1 MAVSKSKLT
10 PFLIVVVGF
19 LTVCPVVMLV
29 LGSFSEGLGA
39 FGRFTLQKY
48 IQSYGDPELI
58 GILVNT
64 VVFTVGSG
72 VVATFLALFL
82 AYLNTRT
89 NIPFKFLFRIISIIP
104 MMIPHI
110 LFSVSWVL
118 LLNPSNG
125 LINLVLKELL
135 HMDGSL
141 FNIYTLPGMILVEGL
156 LDLPIAYLILAPALA
171 AFDISL
177 EESSKVCGAS
187 NLKTLFRVT
196 LPVLRP
202 AILASFILVI
212 VRSLASFAV
221 PSVIGMPGRIYV
233 LATHIYRI
241 IATGFAADY
250 GMAAAIGMS
259 AMATSIA
266 LIYIYRHLTSE
277 SEKYVTIS
285 SRGYRPTL
293 IDLKGAKTPLFVV
306 VGIISFVLILLPVIV
321 LFYTSLVPYSMVP
334 SAKAFSLM
342 SWKNWLAV
350 IHDPIS
356 LLSVK
361 NSVFLGIVG
370 ATLGIVLSIFV
381 SYVIVK
387 VRSTSSGIL
396 ESLSFL
402 SFSFP
407 GIVVGIGFMW
417 FFVQTPLYATI
428 WSLLIGYI
436 ATYLPYGIRPLT
448 SAFVQIHSHLEES
461 SKVCGAGTLYT
472 LRRVVIPLLIP
483 GIVSGWIL
491 MATMFVRELTLS
503 VVLSR
508 PGTEVLA
515 VQIFRFAED
524 GLWGKLSALGI
535 MMIFIS
541 TGLSLIGA
549 RMTRVQTEGGDHD
562 DFYFN
567 RGLVIKA
574 ASLIGNPGQADPGAD
589 RGGLACAGN

>member
-1 MAVSKSKLT
+1 MAARKSKLT

-64 VVFTVGSG
+64 VVFTIGSG

-125 LINLVLKELL
+125 LINLVLKDLL
-135 HMDGSL
+135 HVDGSI

-187 NLKTLFRVT
+187 NLKTLFRIT

-266 LIYIYRHLTSE
+266 LIYVYRHLTSE

-342 SWKNWLAV
+342 SWRNWLAV

-541 TGLSLIGA
+541 TGLVIAASLIGA
-549 RMTRVQTEGGDHD
+549 KMTRVQTESH
-562 DFYFN
+562 
-567 RGLVIKA
+567 
-574 ASLIGNPGQADPGAD
+574 
-589 RGGLACAGN
+589 

>member
-1 MAVSKSKLT
+1 MKQALFNPRTALT
-10 PFLIVVVGF
+10 PILIGIVGF

-29 LGSFSEGLGA
+29 FGSFSEGLGA
-39 FGRFTLQKY
+39 FGSFTLQKY
-48 IQSYGDPELI
+48 IRAYTDPALTEI
-58 GILVNT
+58 IVNT
-64 VVFTVGSG
+64 LVFTLGSA
-72 VVATFLALFL
+72 VVATILALFL

-110 LFSVSWVL
+110 LFSVSWAL

-125 LINLVLKELL
+125 LINRFLREIL
-135 HMDGSL
+135 HLQDAP

-156 LDLPIAYLILAPALA
+156 LDLPIAYLIIAPAMA
-171 AFDISL
+171 AFDVSL

-187 NLKTLFRVT
+187 NLRTLTRIT

-202 AILASFILVI
+202 AILASGILVI

-241 IATGFAADY
+241 IATGYATDY
-250 GMAAAIGMS
+250 GMAAAVGMS
-259 AMATSIA
+259 ALATA
-266 LIYIYRHLTSE
+266 VTLIYIYRYLTAE

-285 SRGYRPTL
+285 SRGYRPAV
-293 IDLKGAKTPLFVV
+293 IDLKGARYPLCGI
-306 VGIISFVLILLPVIV
+306 VGLISFVLIVLPVLI
-321 LFYTSLVPYSMVP
+321 LFYTSLLPYSMVP
-334 SAKAFSLM
+334 GAKAFAMMSL
-342 SWKNWLAV
+342 KNWTAV
-350 IHDPIS
+350 LRDPIS
-356 LLSVK
+356 LLSLK
-361 NSVFLGIVG
+361 NSLFLGVVG
-370 ATLGIVLSIFV
+370 ATLGTILSILV
-381 SYVIVK
+381 AYVIVK
-387 VRSTSSGIL
+387 VRTTAAGVL

-407 GIVVGIGFMW
+407 GIVVGVGFMW
-417 FFVQTPLYATI
+417 FFVRTPLYATL

-436 ATYLPYGIRPLT
+436 ATYLPYGIRPLS
-448 SAFVQIHSHLEES
+448 SAFVQVHSHLEES
-461 SKVCGAGTLYT
+461 SRVCGGGTFYT
-472 LRRVVIPLLIP
+472 LRRIVIPLLIP
-483 GIVSGWIL
+483 GIVSAWIL

-515 VQIFRFAED
+515 VQILRFAED

-541 TGLSLIGA
+541 TGL
-549 RMTRVQTEGGDHD
+549 V
-562 DFYFN
+562 
-567 RGLVIKA
+567 VA
-574 ASLIGNPGQADPGAD
+574 ASLIGGRLSHLEKGSD
-589 RGGLACAGN
+589 

>member
-1 MAVSKSKLT
+1 MIKTRPALT
-10 PFLIVVVGF
+10 PSLIVIVGF
-19 LTVCPVVMLV
+19 LTVCPVFMLV
-29 LGSFSEGLGA
+29 FGSFSKGLEA
-39 FGRFTLQKY
+39 FGSFTLEKY
-48 IQSYGDPELI
+48 IQAYADPAFVEI
-58 GILVNT
+58 IINT
-64 VVFTVGSG
+64 VIFTIGSAI
-72 VVATFLALFL
+72 VATALALFL

-89 NIPFKFLFRIISIIP
+89 NIPFKFVFRILSIIP

-125 LINLVLKELL
+125 LINLFFQQVFKL
-135 HMDGSL
+135 HDSL

-156 LDLPIAYLILAPALA
+156 LDLPIAYLIIAPAMA
-171 AFDISL
+171 SFDVSL
-177 EESSKVCGAS
+177 EESSKVSGAS
-187 NLKTLFRVT
+187 NLRTLIKVT

-202 AILASFILVI
+202 AILASVILVI
-212 VRSLASFAV
+212 IRSLASFAV

-250 GMAAAIGMS
+250 GMAAAVGMS
-259 AMATSIA
+259 ALTVSIT
-266 LIYIYRHLTSE
+266 LIFLYRYLTSE
-277 SEKYVTIS
+277 SEKYVTIT
-285 SRGYRPTL
+285 SRGYRPSL
-293 IDLKGAKTPLFVV
+293 IDLKKAKYPFFAIVAL
-306 VGIISFVLILLPVIV
+306 ICFVLVILPVVV

-334 SAKAFSLM
+334 SAKAFAMM
-342 SWKNWLAV
+342 SWKNWIEVLK
-350 IHDPIS
+350 DPIS
-356 LLSVK
+356 LLSLK

-370 ATLGIVLSIFV
+370 ASLGVTLSIFI

-387 VRSTSSGIL
+387 VRTRAAGIL

-407 GIVVGIGFMW
+407 GIVIGVGFMW
-417 FFVQTPLYATI
+417 FFVRTPLYATI
-428 WSLLIGYI
+428 WALLIGYI
-436 ATYLPYGIRPLT
+436 ATYLPYGIRPLS

-461 SKVCGAGTLYT
+461 SRVCGGGTLYT
-472 LRRVVIPLLIP
+472 LRRIVIPLLIP

-515 VQIFRFAED
+515 VQILHFAED

-541 TGLSLIGA
+541 TTLVVLASLIGA
-549 RMTRVQTEGGDHD
+549 KLTQVEKEG
-562 DFYFN
+562 
-567 RGLVIKA
+567 
-574 ASLIGNPGQADPGAD
+574 P
-589 RGGLACAGN
+589 

>member
-1 MAVSKSKLT
+1 MAVISSRRSALT
-10 PFLIVVVGF
+10 PTLIAIVGF

-39 FGRFTLQKY
+39 FGGFTLNKY
-48 IQSYGDPELI
+48 FKAYTDPDLAAI
-58 GILVNT
+58 IVNT
-64 VVFTVGSG
+64 VIFTTGSA
-72 VVATFLALFL
+72 VVATLLALFL

-125 LINLVLKELL
+125 LINLFLREVFDLQTAP
-135 HMDGSL
+135 
-141 FNIYTLPGMILVEGL
+141 FNVYTLPGMILVEGL
-156 LDLPIAYLILAPALA
+156 LDLPIAYLILAPALS
-171 AFDISL
+171 AFDVSL

-187 NLKTLFRVT
+187 NLKTLVRVT

-202 AILASFILVI
+202 AILAAIILVI

-241 IATGFAADY
+241 IATGFTPDY
-250 GMAAAIGMS
+250 GMAAAVGMS
-259 AMATSIA
+259 ALATSIA
-266 LIYIYRHLTSE
+266 LIYLYRYLTSE
-277 SEKYVTIS
+277 SEKYVTVS

-293 IDLKGAKTPLFVV
+293 IDLKNARYPLFGI
-306 VGIISFVLILLPVIV
+306 VGLISFVLILLPVLV

-334 SAKAFSLM
+334 GARAFSLM
-342 SWKNWLAV
+342 SWKNWMAVLA
-350 IHDPIS
+350 DPIS
-356 LLSVK
+356 LLSLK
-361 NSVFLGIVG
+361 NSIFLGVAG
-370 ATLGIVLSIFV
+370 ATLGIILSIFV

-387 VRSTSSGIL
+387 VRSPAAGVL

-407 GIVVGIGFMW
+407 GIVVGVGFMW

-461 SKVCGAGTLYT
+461 SRVCGGGAFYT
-472 LRRVVIPLLIP
+472 LRRIVIPLLIP

-491 MATMFVRELTLS
+491 MATMYVRELTLS

-541 TGLSLIGA
+541 ILLVVIASLIGA
-549 RMTRVQTEGGDHD
+549 KLTTVETE
-562 DFYFN
+562 
-567 RGLVIKA
+567 KT
-574 ASLIGNPGQADPGAD
+574 
-589 RGGLACAGN
+589 

>member
-1 MAVSKSKLT
+1 MNRTLNTRAALT
-10 PFLIVVVGF
+10 PSLIIIVGF

-29 LGSFSEGLGA
+29 FGSFSEGLGA
-39 FGRFTLQKY
+39 FGSFTLEKY
-48 IQSYGDPELI
+48 TQAYTDPAFADI
-58 GILVNT
+58 IVNT
-64 VVFTVGSG
+64 VIFTIGSAF
-72 VVATFLALFL
+72 VATALALFL

-125 LINLVLKELL
+125 MINLFLQEIFSLE
-135 HMDGSL
+135 GSP
-141 FNIYTLPGMILVEGL
+141 FNIYTLQGMILVEGL
-156 LDLPIAYLILAPALA
+156 LDLPIAYLILAPAMA
-171 AFDISL
+171 SFDVSF

-187 NLKTLFRVT
+187 NLRTLTRVT

-241 IATGFAADY
+241 IATGFAVDY
-250 GMAAAIGMS
+250 GMAAAVGMS
-259 AMATSIA
+259 ALAASIT
-266 LIYIYRHLTSE
+266 LIYLYRYLTSE

-285 SRGYRPTL
+285 SRGYKPSVV
-293 IDLKGAKTPLFVV
+293 DLKNARYPLFGI
-306 VGIISFVLILLPVIV
+306 VGILSFVLIVLPVLV

-334 SAKAFSLM
+334 SAKAFSMM
-342 SWKNWLAV
+342 SWRHWIEVLE
-350 IHDPIS
+350 DPIS
-356 LLSVK
+356 LLSLR

-370 ATLGIVLSIFV
+370 ASLGVTLSVFV
-381 SYVIVK
+381 AYVIVK
-387 VRSTSSGIL
+387 IRTRASGFL

-407 GIVVGIGFMW
+407 GIVVGVGFMW

-428 WSLLIGYI
+428 WALLIGYI

-461 SKVCGAGTLYT
+461 SRVCGGGTLYT

-483 GIVSGWIL
+483 GVVSAWIL

-524 GLWGKLSALGI
+524 GLWGQLSALGI

-541 TGLSLIGA
+541 TTLVVIASLVGA
-549 RMTRVQTEGGDHD
+549 RLTKVETVSQ
-562 DFYFN
+562 
-567 RGLVIKA
+567 
-574 ASLIGNPGQADPGAD
+574 
-589 RGGLACAGN
+589 

>member
-1 MAVSKSKLT
+1 MNRSITRTRITLT
-10 PFLIVVVGF
+10 PVLIVIVGL
-19 LTVCPVVMLV
+19 LTLCPVVMLV

-39 FGRFTLQKY
+39 FGSFTLEKY
-48 IQSYGDPELI
+48 IESYTDPDLAEI
-58 GILVNT
+58 VVNT
-64 VVFTVGSG
+64 VVFTIGSA
-72 VVATFLALFL
+72 VVATVLALFL

-125 LINLVLKELL
+125 LINLVIKELFDL
-135 HMDGSL
+135 QNSP

-156 LDLPIAYLILAPALA
+156 LDLPIAYLIIAPAMA
-171 AFDISL
+171 AFDVSL
-177 EESSKVCGAS
+177 EESSRVHGAS
-187 NLKTLFRVT
+187 NLKTLMRIT

-202 AILASFILVI
+202 AILASVILVI

-250 GMAAAIGMS
+250 GMAAAVGMS
-259 AMATSIA
+259 ALATSIG
-266 LIYIYRHLTSE
+266 LIYLYRYLTSE
-277 SEKYVTIS
+277 SEKFVTVS
-285 SRGYRPTL
+285 SRGYRPTI
-293 IDLKGAKTPLFVV
+293 IDLDKAKYPLFAVV
-306 VGIISFVLILLPVIV
+306 ALLSFVLIVLPVLV
-321 LFYTSLVPYSMVP
+321 LFYTSLLPYSMVP
-334 SAKAFSLM
+334 SAKALSLM
-342 SWKNWLAV
+342 GWKNWIEVLR
-350 IHDPIS
+350 DPIS
-356 LLSVK
+356 LLSLK
-361 NSVFLGIVG
+361 NSVFLGVVG
-370 ATLGIVLSIFV
+370 ATLGVILSLFV

-387 VRSTSSGIL
+387 IRTRAAGIL

-407 GIVVGIGFMW
+407 GIVVGVGFMW
-417 FFVQTPLYATI
+417 FFVRTPLYATI

-436 ATYLPYGIRPLT
+436 ATYLPYGIRPLS

-461 SKVCGAGTLYT
+461 SRVCGGSPFYT
-472 LRRVVIPLLIP
+472 LRRIVIPLLIP
-483 GIVSGWIL
+483 GVVSGWIL

-541 TGLSLIGA
+541 TA
-549 RMTRVQTEGGDHD
+549 
-562 DFYFN
+562 
-567 RGLVIKA
+567 LVVI
-574 ASLIGNPGQADPGAD
+574 ASLIGTRFTAVQEDAH
-589 RGGLACAGN
+589 

>member
-1 MAVSKSKLT
+1 MKMTMFNTRTALT
-10 PFLIVVVGF
+10 PSLIAIVGF
-19 LTVCPVVMLV
+19 LTVCPVVML
-29 LGSFSEGLGA
+29 LFGSFSEGFGA
-39 FGRFTLQKY
+39 FGSFTFEKY
-48 IQSYGDPELI
+48 IISYTDPAFA
-58 GILVNT
+58 GIIINT
-64 VVFTVGSG
+64 VIFTIGSAF
-72 VVATFLALFL
+72 VATVLALFL

-89 NIPFKFLFRIISIIP
+89 NIPFKFMFRIISIIP

-125 LINLVLKELL
+125 YINLFLRGVLSLK
-135 HMDGSL
+135 GSV
-141 FNIYTLPGMILVEGL
+141 FNIYSLQGMILVEGL

-171 AFDISL
+171 SFDVSF

-187 NLKTLFRVT
+187 NLRTLTKIT

-221 PSVIGMPGRIYV
+221 PSIIGMPGRIYV

-250 GMAAAIGMS
+250 GMAAAVGMS
-259 AMATSIA
+259 ALVASIT
-266 LIYIYRHLTSE
+266 LIYLYRYLTSE

-285 SRGYRPTL
+285 SRGYRPSL
-293 IDLKGAKTPLFVV
+293 IDLKNAKYPLFGI
-306 VGIISFVLILLPVIV
+306 VGILSFILIVLPVLV
-321 LFYTSLVPYSMVP
+321 LFYTSLVPYSMIP
-334 SAKAFSLM
+334 SAKAFSMM
-342 SWKNWLAV
+342 SWKNWIEVLK
-350 IHDPIS
+350 DPIS
-356 LLSVK
+356 LLSLK

-370 ATLGIVLSIFV
+370 ATLGIILSIFV

-387 VRSTSSGIL
+387 VRTRAAGVL

-407 GIVVGIGFMW
+407 GIVVGVGFMW
-417 FFVQTPLYATI
+417 FFVRTPLYATI

-436 ATYLPYGIRPLT
+436 ATYLPYGIRPLS

-461 SKVCGAGTLYT
+461 SRVCGAGILYT
-472 LRRVVIPLLIP
+472 LRRIVIPLLIP
-483 GIVSGWIL
+483 GVVSGWIL
-491 MATMFVRELTLS
+491 MATMFLRELTLS

-515 VQIFRFAED
+515 VQILRFAED
-524 GLWGKLSALGI
+524 GLWGMLSALGI
-535 MMIFIS
+535 VMIFIS
-541 TGLSLIGA
+541 TIIVVAVSLIGA
-549 RMTRVQTEGGDHD
+549 KLTKVENGSQ
-562 DFYFN
+562 
-567 RGLVIKA
+567 
-574 ASLIGNPGQADPGAD
+574 
-589 RGGLACAGN
+589 

>member
-1 MAVSKSKLT
+1 MPNTRTALT
-10 PFLIVVVGF
+10 PSLIAIVGF

-29 LGSFSEGLGA
+29 FGSFSEGIGA
-39 FGRFTLQKY
+39 FGKFTLEKY
-48 IQSYGDPELI
+48 IQSYTDPAFA
-58 GILVNT
+58 GIIINT
-64 VVFTVGSG
+64 VIFTIGSAF
-72 VVATFLALFL
+72 VATLLALFL

-89 NIPFKFLFRIISIIP
+89 DIPFKFLFRIISIIP

-125 LINLVLKELL
+125 LINLLLRQVLNLQN
-135 HMDGSL
+135 SP
-141 FNIYTLPGMILVEGL
+141 FNIYTLGGMILVEGL
-156 LDLPIAYLILAPALA
+156 LDLPIAYLILAPAMA
-171 AFDISL
+171 AFDVSL
-177 EESSKVCGAS
+177 EESSKVSGAS
-187 NLKTLFRVT
+187 NLRTLARVT

-221 PSVIGMPGRIYV
+221 PSIIGMPGRIYV
-233 LATHIYRI
+233 LSTHIYRI
-241 IATGFAADY
+241 IATGFAADF
-250 GMAAAIGMS
+250 GMAAAVGMS
-259 AMATSIA
+259 ALAASIT
-266 LIYIYRHLTSE
+266 LIYLYRYLTSE

-293 IDLKGAKTPLFVV
+293 VELNKAKYPLF
-306 VGIISFVLILLPVIV
+306 GIVALLSFVLIVLPVLV

-334 SAKAFSLM
+334 SSRAFSMM
-342 SWKNWLAV
+342 SWKHWLEV
-350 IHDPIS
+350 LRDPIS
-356 LLSVK
+356 LLSLK

-370 ATLGIVLSIFV
+370 ATLGVILSIFV

-387 VRSTSSGIL
+387 VRTAAAGVL

-407 GIVVGIGFMW
+407 GIVIGVGFMW
-417 FFVQTPLYATI
+417 FFVRTPLYATI

-436 ATYLPYGIRPLT
+436 ATYLPYGIRPIS
-448 SAFVQIHSHLEES
+448 SAFIQIHSHLEES
-461 SKVCGAGTLYT
+461 SRVCGGGTFYT
-472 LRRVVIPLLIP
+472 LRRIVLPLLIP

-491 MATMFVRELTLS
+491 MASMFLRELTLS

-515 VQIFRFAED
+515 VQILRFAED
-524 GLWGKLSALGI
+524 GLWGQLSALGI

-541 TGLSLIGA
+541 TTI
-549 RMTRVQTEGGDHD
+549 V
-562 DFYFN
+562 
-567 RGLVIKA
+567 VI
-574 ASLIGNPGQADPGAD
+574 ASLVGIKLTKVEQISQ
-589 RGGLACAGN
+589 